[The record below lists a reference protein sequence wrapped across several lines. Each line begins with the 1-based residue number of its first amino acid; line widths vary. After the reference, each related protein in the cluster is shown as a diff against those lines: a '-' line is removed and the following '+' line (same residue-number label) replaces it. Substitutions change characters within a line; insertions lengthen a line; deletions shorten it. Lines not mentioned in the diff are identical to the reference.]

1 MFQQQ
6 FLTSA
11 RPSFPCLLAFG
22 LVRSLSYLSANGV
35 SLSFVFSFFSHIHNQ
50 PPSQPTANSPHNN
63 KQTPYIIH
71 CTMDF
76 FAQAYT
82 DKRASSPKPQPPRTS
97 QGGIGYGCESNSH
110 MRRASSGLEA
120 EYGHNPR
127 ASSYSSCYS
136 SSSPAWM
143 NEGPKY
149 VTHDARGDVDHPNDK
164 DSTPTNYTLAARNA
178 TDRTSSSDVH
188 NGSVRSPLYRRTSLT
203 NPCLLHHTN
212 AGGTVRP
219 PQMPKSASSSSLL
232 DSPRQEADHHS
243 HPRFFSHTEPSTI
256 TEGQETK
263 F

>member
-1 MFQQQ
+1 
-6 FLTSA
+6 
-11 RPSFPCLLAFG
+11 
-22 LVRSLSYLSANGV
+22 
-35 SLSFVFSFFSHIHNQ
+35 
-50 PPSQPTANSPHNN
+50 
-63 KQTPYIIH
+63 
-71 CTMDF
+71 MDF